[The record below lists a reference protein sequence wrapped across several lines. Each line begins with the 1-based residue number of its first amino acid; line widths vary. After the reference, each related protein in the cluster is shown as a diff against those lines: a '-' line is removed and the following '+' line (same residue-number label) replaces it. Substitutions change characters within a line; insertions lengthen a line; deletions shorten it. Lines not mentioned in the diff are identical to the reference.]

1 MSKEYNSNKY
11 SYNKRYSVD
20 KDIRTSSSQSSNY
33 QSSQNLYQ
41 QGYVKKKGCNCG
53 KNK

>member
-1 MSKEYNSNKY
+1 MNKEYDSNKN
-11 SYNKRYSVD
+11 SSNN
-20 KDIRTSSSQSSNY
+20 KDIRNSSSQSSNY
-33 QSSQNLYQ
+33 QSSQNLYR